1 MIEFP
6 PAITERI
13 RQGKID
19 VCQIQFIN
27 LELVREQAG
36 DRWTSL
42 RNKVF
47 NIGEFFISKR
57 MDDRDVVLRCKDGF
71 IVVFYDSSPPPP
83 VERAEDVSLQLNEFF
98 IGEAAF
104 RHLGIN
110 CRHLKLD
117 QTEITAFLA
126 SQGASLPDPPGRSE
140 KAASGPSAAP
150 GFLSKAEVIFE
161 PVWDAGKEAVTTN
174 MALARG
180 VCRETGIRLTG
191 RQLCIGEHE
200 RQHLAEYDLFVLQ
213 ATIRELKTLFSG
225 HRRAAFSI
233 PIHLQTMLQRDA
245 RLEYFNQLREMSRPM
260 KQLLYFYVEGIAPGT
275 PVSQVEDVFGSLRP
289 LVAGVMA
296 KLGFGVTDLSGLDN
310 CKPQLVGWELPGNRA
325 GNELPAIQHSRICS
339 LVRAANARKLKT
351 FLTGISSMEALREGA
366 SIGVDFLAGKA
377 IGPSQTFACP
387 PYPLSW
393 PELEQQAPHVL

>member
-27 LELVREQAG
+27 LELVREHAG
-36 DRWTSL
+36 DRWIAL

-57 MDDRDVVLRCKDGF
+57 MDDRDVILRCKDGF
-71 IVVFYDSSPPPP
+71 IVVFYDSTPPPP

-104 RHLGIN
+104 RHLRIS

-117 QTEITAFLA
+117 QSEITAFLA
-126 SQGASLPDPPGRSE
+126 SQGASLPDLPAKSGKSLPGG
-140 KAASGPSAAP
+140 AGIP
-150 GFLSKAEVIFE
+150 GFLSNAEVIFE
-161 PVWDAGKEAVTTN
+161 PVWDAGREAVTTN
-174 MALARG
+174 MVLAQG
-180 VCRETGIRLTG
+180 VCPDTGIHLKG

-200 RQHLAEYDLFVLQ
+200 RQHLADYDLFVLR
-213 ATIRELKTLFSG
+213 ATIHELRNLVSA

-245 RLEYFNQLREMSRPM
+245 RMAYFNQLRELSAAMR
-260 KQLLYFYVEGIAPGT
+260 QFLYFYVEGITPGT

-289 LVAGVMA
+289 LVAGAMA
-296 KLGFGVTDLSGLDN
+296 KLGFGVTDLSVLDN
-310 CKPQLVGWELPGNRA
+310 CKPQLVGWELPGNRVDDVLTA
-325 GNELPAIQHSRICS
+325 AQYNRICS
-339 LVRAANARKLKT
+339 LVRVANAKRLKT
-351 FLTGISSMEALREGA
+351 FLSGVASLKTLNECT
-366 SIGVDFLAGKA
+366 SIGVTFITGKA
-377 IGPSQTFACP
+377 IGGSQTFSTP
-387 PYPLSW
+387 PYPLPW

>member
-27 LELVREQAG
+27 LEMVREHAG
-36 DRWTSL
+36 DRWISL

-104 RHLGIN
+104 QHLKIS

-117 QTEITAFLA
+117 QSEITAFLA
-126 SQGASLPDPPGRSE
+126 SQGASLSGLTGNSE
-140 KAASGPSAAP
+140 KTLSSPAAP
-150 GFLSKAEVIFE
+150 GFLSNAEVIFE
-161 PVWDAGKEAVTTN
+161 PVWDSTREAVTTN

-180 VCRETGIRLTG
+180 VCPETGIRLTG

-200 RQHLAEYDLFVLQ
+200 RRNMADYDLFVLR
-213 ATIRELKTLFSG
+213 ATISELGKLFSD

-245 RLEYFNQLREMSRPM
+245 RMEYFSQLREASETMR
-260 KQLLYFYVEGIAPGT
+260 KLLFFYVEGIAPGT
-275 PVSQVEDVFGSLRP
+275 PVSQAEDVFGSLRP
-289 LVAGVMA
+289 LVSGAMA
-296 KLGFGVTDLSGLDN
+296 KLGFGVTELSMLDY
-310 CKPQLVGWELPGNRA
+310 CKPQLVGWELPGNSA
-325 GNELPAIQHSRICS
+325 GNELPAIQHSRICG

-351 FLTGISSMEALREGA
+351 FLTGVSSMEALRECA
-366 SIGVDFLAGKA
+366 SIGITFLAGKA

-387 PYPLSW
+387 PYPMSW
-393 PELEQQAPHVL
+393 PELEEQAPHVL